1 MTDDEFDHWC
11 KQQQLT
17 AQTLLLI
24 AAIRAAPPSRRVQ
37 GRAKNVSG
45 VYPSRKMGQTIQF
58 ESHTVELW
66 AIYQMEHDPQV
77 LEFYDQ
83 PPPFKIQYQNQ
94 NGRKIGHY
102 HTPDFFVLRLS
113 GAAWE
118 EWKTETELKRL
129 AQKYPSRYQKTETGH
144 WHCPPGEAYAA
155 SYGLKYHVRTDTEL
169 NPIFTQNLMFL
180 EDYFRFTANIPHF
193 ITEQIL
199 AAVQATPGTTIA
211 ATLTSIPGVRANDI
225 YAMIAT
231 EQVYVDLYAVPLVE
245 HWRVQ
250 LWADQQTHTAH
261 THLAIETTG
270 HKQIPSPTTLLPN
283 TLLVWDAQLW
293 TLVNLGE
300 KATTLLP
307 EVGQPMQL
315 PTAFFLQLFDSGTI
329 NIHTSETHATINSRV
344 RELMDTASPSDLLSA
359 NRRFHLVQAYFQH
372 RTDIYKDIPQST
384 LSRWVKQFREAEAT
398 FGCGYVGL
406 LPRTASRGN
415 RQPKAPTDASILLDQ
430 FITEHFETPRQ
441 APAASVYRAYTRACC
456 AANIPPLS
464 QRTFYTRLKKRPI
477 HEQTLKR
484 QGAKAAYATEAIVLE
499 LVKTT
504 PRHGDRPFAICHLD
518 HTQLD
523 IELRSQ
529 VTGRNLGRP
538 WLTLLIDAYSRRI
551 LAVYLTFDPPSYR
564 SCMMA
569 LRLCV
574 QRFGRFPQSVVV
586 DGGKE
591 FHSVYFDT
599 LLARYHCIK
608 KTRPGAKPRFGSV
621 VERLFGTTNTE
632 FIFNL
637 LGNTQASKQPR
648 QLTKVVDPKQLAVWT
663 LADLYT
669 YLSEWA
675 YTIYDISV
683 HDTLGETPLQV
694 YTDAIVATGERE
706 HRHIAYNE
714 DFLMA
719 TRPSTPKG
727 NAKVQPGQGI
737 KVNYLYYWNDAFR
750 NPVVEKTKVSVRYD
764 PFDMGV
770 AYAYLEGRW
779 VKCISQYYST
789 FAGRTEKE
797 VLLAAQEIRQQDKR
811 NAVSTNISA
820 KRLADFIAAVQE
832 HEILLMQRLRDL
844 EAVGVLENLTPN
856 KEGVPQ
862 FPRVSILEPTMEPH
876 SQDDEQLPAL
886 QNNVELLDITRLP
899 MDLTFYNVLLHA
911 PNIKPNYL

>member
-66 AIYQMEHDPQV
+66 AIYQMEHDPEV

-102 HTPDFFVLRLS
+102 HTPDFFVLRTT

-144 WHCPPGEAYAA
+144 WHCPPGYAYAA
-155 SYGLKYHVRTDTEL
+155 SFGLKYNVRNDTEL

-180 EDYFRFTANIPHF
+180 EDYFRFAANIPLS
-193 ITEQIL
+193 ITEQIRSS
-199 AAVQATPGTTIA
+199 VQVSPGTTIA
-211 ATLTSIPGVRANDI
+211 ATLATIPGVRANDI

-231 EQVYVDLYAVPLVE
+231 EQIYVDLYAVPLVE

-250 LWADQQTHTAH
+250 LWADQQTHAAH
-261 THLAIETTG
+261 THLAIGTTG
-270 HKQIPSPTTLLPN
+270 HHQQITSPTTLLPN

-293 TLVNLGE
+293 QIVNLGE
-300 KATTLLP
+300 TTTTLLP
-307 EVGQPMQL
+307 QVGQPMQL
-315 PTAFFLQLFDSGTI
+315 PTAFFLQLFDSGII
-329 NIHTSETHATINSRV
+329 NILTGEKHAINEGV
-344 RELMDTASPSDLLSA
+344 RELMNTASPAELLSA
-359 NRRFHLVQAYFQH
+359 NRRFNLVQAYFQH

-398 FGCGYVGL
+398 LGCGYVGL

-415 RQPKAPTDASILLDQ
+415 RQPKAPTDASKLLDR

-441 APAASVYRAYTRACC
+441 APAASVYRAYTRAC
-456 AANIPPLS
+456 ALANIPPLS
-464 QRTFYTRLKKRPI
+464 QRTFYTRLKVRPI

-484 QGAKAAYATEAIVLE
+484 QGAKAAYATEPIVLE
-499 LVKTT
+499 LAKTT
-504 PRHGDRPFAICHLD
+504 PRHGDRPLAICHLD

-529 VTGRNLGRP
+529 ATGRNLGRP

-551 LAVYLTFDPPSYR
+551 LAVYLTFDSPSYR

-574 QRFGRFPQSVVV
+574 QRFNRFPQSVVV

-648 QLTKVVDPKQLAVWT
+648 QLTKVVDPKELAVWT

-669 YLSEWA
+669 YLTEWA
-675 YTIYDISV
+675 YTIYDTSV
-683 HDTLGETPLQV
+683 HDSLGGTPLQV
-694 YTDAIVATGERE
+694 YTDAMTATGERE

-727 NAKVQPGQGI
+727 NALVQPGVGI

-779 VKCISQYYST
+779 VKCISQYYSI

-797 VLLAAQEIRQQDKR
+797 LLLAASEIRQQDKR
-811 NAVSTNISA
+811 NATSTNISA

-832 HEILLMQRLRDL
+832 HETLLMQRLRDL
-844 EAVGVLENLTPN
+844 EAVGVLENVTPN
-856 KEGVPQ
+856 NEGVPQ
-862 FPRVSILEPTMEPH
+862 FPRVSTLEPEIEPH
-876 SQDDEQLPAL
+876 SQDNEQLPPL
-886 QNNVELLDITRLP
+886 QNNVELLDLTRLP
-899 MDLTFYNVLLHA
+899 VLGE
-911 PNIKPNYL
+911 YR

>member
-1 MTDDEFDHWC
+1 MTDDEFDYWC
-11 KQQQLT
+11 QQQQLT

-37 GRAKNVSG
+37 GRAQNVSG

-83 PPPFKIQYQNQ
+83 PPSFKIQYQNQ

-102 HTPDFFVLRLS
+102 HTPDFFVLRTT

-155 SYGLKYHVRTDTEL
+155 SFGLTYYVRTDTEL
-169 NPIFTQNLMFL
+169 NPVFTQNLMFL
-180 EDYFRFTANIPHF
+180 EDYFRFTANIPHS
-193 ITEQIL
+193 ITEQISS
-199 AAVQATPGTTIA
+199 AVQATPGTTIA
-211 ATLTSIPGVRANDI
+211 AALATIPRVRANDI

-231 EQVYVDLYAVPLVE
+231 EQLYVDLYAVPLVE

-261 THLAIETTG
+261 THLAIGTTG
-270 HKQIPSPTTLLPN
+270 HHQQIISPTTLLPN
-283 TLLVWDAQLW
+283 TLLVWDSQLW

-300 KATTLLP
+300 KTTTLLP

-329 NIHTSETHATINSRV
+329 NIHTSETHATINEKV
-344 RELMDTASPSDLLSA
+344 RELMDAASPTDLQTA

-415 RQPKAPTDASILLDQ
+415 RLPKAPTDASKLLDQ

-441 APAASVYRAYTRACC
+441 APAASVYRAYTRACER
-456 AANIPPLS
+456 ANIPLLS

-484 QGAKAAYATEAIVLE
+484 QGAKAAYATEPIVLE
-499 LVKTT
+499 LAKTT

-529 VTGRNLGRP
+529 ATGRNLGRP

-608 KTRPGAKPRFGSV
+608 KTRPCGKPRFGSV

-648 QLTKVVDPKQLAVWT
+648 QLTSSVDPKQLAVWT

-669 YLSEWA
+669 YLCEWA
-675 YTIYDISV
+675 YTIYDTSI
-683 HDTLGETPLQV
+683 HDSLGETPLQV
-694 YTDAIVATGERE
+694 YTDAIAATGERE
-706 HRHIAYNE
+706 HRRIAYNE

-750 NPVVEKTKVSVRYD
+750 NPVVEKAKVSVRYD

-797 VLLAAQEIRQQDKR
+797 LLLAASEIRQQDKR
-811 NAVSTNISA
+811 NAASTNISA

-832 HEILLMQRLRDL
+832 HETLLMQRLRDL
-844 EAVGVLENLTPN
+844 EAVGVLENVTPN
-856 KEGVPQ
+856 NEGLPQ
-862 FPRVSILEPTMEPH
+862 FPRVSTLEPEIEPH
-876 SQDDEQLPAL
+876 SQDDEQLPPL
-886 QNNVELLDITRLP
+886 QNNVELLDLTRLP
-899 MDLTFYNVLLHA
+899 ILGEYR
-911 PNIKPNYL
+911 

>member
-1 MTDDEFDHWC
+1 M
-11 KQQQLT
+11 
-17 AQTLLLI
+17 
-24 AAIRAAPPSRRVQ
+24 S
-37 GRAKNVSG
+37 GRYTFYS
-45 VYPSRKMGQTIQF
+45 STTFLCR
-58 ESHTVELW
+58 
-66 AIYQMEHDPQV
+66 IYISD
-77 LEFYDQ
+77 
-83 PPPFKIQYQNQ
+83 
-94 NGRKIGHY
+94 R
-102 HTPDFFVLRLS
+102 S
-113 GAAWE
+113 
-118 EWKTETELKRL
+118 
-129 AQKYPSRYQKTETGH
+129 
-144 WHCPPGEAYAA
+144 
-155 SYGLKYHVRTDTEL
+155 
-169 NPIFTQNLMFL
+169 
-180 EDYFRFTANIPHF
+180 

-199 AAVQATPGTTIA
+199 SSVQATPGTTIA
-211 ATLTSIPGVRANDI
+211 ATLATIPGVRANDI

-231 EQVYVDLYAVPLVE
+231 EQLYVDLYAVPLVE
-245 HWRVQ
+245 HWQVQ
-250 LWADQQTHTAH
+250 LWADEQTHTAH
-261 THLAIETTG
+261 THLAIGTTG
-270 HKQIPSPTTLLPN
+270 DHRKITSPTTLLPN
-283 TLLVWDAQLW
+283 TLLVWDSQLW

-300 KATTLLP
+300 TTTTLLP

-315 PTAFFLQLFDSGTI
+315 PTAFFLQLFDSSTI
-329 NIHTSETHATINSRV
+329 NILTSEKQTTINERV
-344 RELMDTASPSDLLSA
+344 RELMDAASPADLQRA

-372 RTDIYKDIPQST
+372 HTDIGKDIPQST

-406 LPRTASRGN
+406 LPRTNNRGN
-415 RQPKAPTDASILLDQ
+415 RLPKAPTDASVLLDK

-441 APAASVYRAYTRACC
+441 APAASVYRAYTRACER
-456 AANIPPLS
+456 ANIPPLS

-484 QGAKAAYATEAIVLE
+484 QGAKAAYPTEPIVLE
-499 LVKTT
+499 LAKTT

-523 IELRSQ
+523 IELRSK
-529 VTGRNLGRP
+529 VSGRNLGRP

-569 LRLCV
+569 LRLCI

-608 KTRPGAKPRFGSV
+608 KTRPGAKPHFGSV

-669 YLSEWA
+669 YLCEWA
-675 YTIYDISV
+675 YTIYDTSV
-683 HDTLGETPLQV
+683 HDSLGETPLQV
-694 YTDAIVATGERE
+694 YTDAIAATGERE
-706 HRHIAYNE
+706 HRCIAYNE

-779 VKCISQYYST
+779 VKCISQYYNT

-832 HEILLMQRLRDL
+832 HETLLMQRLRDL

-862 FPRVSILEPTMEPH
+862 FPTVSIPELAMEAH

-886 QNNVELLDITRLP
+886 SQNVELLDLTRLP
-899 MDLTFYNVLLHA
+899 ILGEYR
-911 PNIKPNYL
+911 

>member
-1 MTDDEFDHWC
+1 
-11 KQQQLT
+11 
-17 AQTLLLI
+17 
-24 AAIRAAPPSRRVQ
+24 
-37 GRAKNVSG
+37 
-45 VYPSRKMGQTIQF
+45 
-58 ESHTVELW
+58 
-66 AIYQMEHDPQV
+66 
-77 LEFYDQ
+77 
-83 PPPFKIQYQNQ
+83 
-94 NGRKIGHY
+94 
-102 HTPDFFVLRLS
+102 
-113 GAAWE
+113 
-118 EWKTETELKRL
+118 
-129 AQKYPSRYQKTETGH
+129 
-144 WHCPPGEAYAA
+144 
-155 SYGLKYHVRTDTEL
+155 
-169 NPIFTQNLMFL
+169 MFL
-180 EDYFRFTANIPHF
+180 EDYFRFTINIPIS

-199 AAVQATPGTTIA
+199 IAVQANPGTTIA
-211 ATLTSIPGVRANDI
+211 ATLASIPGVRANDI
-225 YAMIAT
+225 YAMIAK
-231 EQVYVDLYAVPLVE
+231 EQLYVDLYAVPLVE
-245 HWRVQ
+245 YWRVQ
-250 LWADQQTHTAH
+250 LWADGQTHTAH
-261 THLAIETTG
+261 THLAIGATG
-270 HKQIPSPTTLLPN
+270 HHLQNTSPTTLLPN
-283 TLLVWDAQLW
+283 TLLVWDSQLW

-300 KATTLLP
+300 KTTTLLP

-329 NIHTSETHATINSRV
+329 NILTGEKQATINDSV
-344 RELMDTASPSDLLSA
+344 RALMDASSPAAVTEA
-359 NRRFHLVQAYFQH
+359 NRRFHLVQAYFQRH
-372 RTDIYKDIPQST
+372 TDIYKDIPQST
-384 LSRWVKQFREAEAT
+384 LSRWVKQFREAEAHV
-398 FGCGYVGL
+398 GYGYVGL
-406 LPRTASRGN
+406 LPSTSNRGN
-415 RQPKAPTDASILLDQ
+415 RQPKAPTDASKLLDK

-441 APAASVYRAYTRACC
+441 APAASVYRAYTRACY
-456 AANIPPLS
+456 AANILPLS
-464 QRTFYTRLKKRPI
+464 QRTFYTRLKVRPI

-484 QGAKAAYATEAIVLE
+484 QGAKAAYSTEPIVLE
-499 LVKTT
+499 LAKTT

-523 IELRSQ
+523 IELCSQ
-529 VTGRNLGRP
+529 ATGRNLGRP

-608 KTRPGAKPRFGSV
+608 KTRPGGKPRFVSV

-632 FIFNL
+632 FLFNL

-669 YLSEWA
+669 YLTEWA
-675 YTIYDISV
+675 YTIYDNSV
-683 HDTLGETPLQV
+683 HDSLGETPLQV
-694 YTDAIVATGERE
+694 YTDALAATGERE
-706 HRHIAYNE
+706 HRRIAYDE

-727 NAKVQPGQGI
+727 NALVQPGQGI

-750 NPVVEKTKVSVRYD
+750 SPVVEKTKVSVRYD

-797 VLLAAQEIRQQDKR
+797 VLLAAQEIRQKDKR
-811 NAVSTNISA
+811 NAVSTNLSA

-832 HEILLMQRLRDL
+832 HETLLMQRLRDL
-844 EAVGVLENLTPN
+844 ESVGVLENLTPN
-856 KEGVPQ
+856 KEGVPP
-862 FPRVSILEPTMEPH
+862 F
-876 SQDDEQLPAL
+876 
-886 QNNVELLDITRLP
+886 
-899 MDLTFYNVLLHA
+899 
-911 PNIKPNYL
+911 

>member
-1 MTDDEFDHWC
+1 YSSTTFLC
-11 KQQQLT
+11 
-17 AQTLLLI
+17 
-24 AAIRAAPPSRRVQ
+24 R
-37 GRAKNVSG
+37 
-45 VYPSRKMGQTIQF
+45 
-58 ESHTVELW
+58 
-66 AIYQMEHDPQV
+66 IYISD
-77 LEFYDQ
+77 
-83 PPPFKIQYQNQ
+83 
-94 NGRKIGHY
+94 R
-102 HTPDFFVLRLS
+102 S
-113 GAAWE
+113 
-118 EWKTETELKRL
+118 
-129 AQKYPSRYQKTETGH
+129 
-144 WHCPPGEAYAA
+144 
-155 SYGLKYHVRTDTEL
+155 
-169 NPIFTQNLMFL
+169 
-180 EDYFRFTANIPHF
+180 

-199 AAVQATPGTTIA
+199 SSVQATPGTTIA
-211 ATLTSIPGVRANDI
+211 ATLATIPGVRANDI

-231 EQVYVDLYAVPLVE
+231 EQLYVDLYAVPLVE
-245 HWRVQ
+245 HWQVQ
-250 LWADQQTHTAH
+250 LWADEQTHTAH
-261 THLAIETTG
+261 THLAIGTTG
-270 HKQIPSPTTLLPN
+270 DHRKITSPTTLLPN
-283 TLLVWDAQLW
+283 TLLVWDSQLW

-300 KATTLLP
+300 TTTTLLP

-315 PTAFFLQLFDSGTI
+315 PTAFFLQLFDSSTI
-329 NIHTSETHATINSRV
+329 NILTSEKQTTINERV
-344 RELMDTASPSDLLSA
+344 RELMDAASPADLQRA

-372 RTDIYKDIPQST
+372 HTDIGKDIPQST

-406 LPRTASRGN
+406 LPRTNNRGN
-415 RQPKAPTDASILLDQ
+415 RLPKAPTDASVLLDK

-441 APAASVYRAYTRACC
+441 APAASVYRAYTRACER
-456 AANIPPLS
+456 ANIPPLS

-484 QGAKAAYATEAIVLE
+484 QGAKAAYPTEPIVLE
-499 LVKTT
+499 LAKTT

-523 IELRSQ
+523 IELRSK
-529 VTGRNLGRP
+529 VSGRNLGRP

-569 LRLCV
+569 LRLCI

-608 KTRPGAKPRFGSV
+608 KTRPGAKPHFGSV

-669 YLSEWA
+669 YLCEWA
-675 YTIYDISV
+675 YTIYDTSV
-683 HDTLGETPLQV
+683 HDSLGETPLQV
-694 YTDAIVATGERE
+694 YTDAIAATGERE
-706 HRHIAYNE
+706 HRCIAYNE

-779 VKCISQYYST
+779 VKCISQYYNT

-832 HEILLMQRLRDL
+832 HETLLMQRLRDL

-862 FPRVSILEPTMEPH
+862 FPTVSIPELAMEAH

-886 QNNVELLDITRLP
+886 SQNVELLDLTRLP
-899 MDLTFYNVLLHA
+899 ILGEYR
-911 PNIKPNYL
+911 

>member
-1 MTDDEFDHWC
+1 MKDDEFDYWC

-102 HTPDFFVLRLS
+102 HTPDFFVLRPS

-155 SYGLKYHVRTDTEL
+155 SFGLKYFVRTDTEL
-169 NPIFTQNLMFL
+169 HPIFTQNLMFL
-180 EDYFRFTANIPHF
+180 EDYFRFTANIPHS

-211 ATLTSIPGVRANDI
+211 ATLASIPGVRANDI
-225 YAMIAT
+225 YAMIAK

-300 KATTLLP
+300 KTTTLLP

-344 RELMDTASPSDLLSA
+344 RELMDAASPADLLSA

-384 LSRWVKQFREAEAT
+384 LSRWAKQFREAEAT

-415 RQPKAPTDASILLDQ
+415 RQPKAPTDASKLLDQ

-441 APAASVYRAYTRACC
+441 APAASVYRAYTRACEK
-456 AANIPPLS
+456 ANIPPLS

-484 QGAKAAYATEAIVLE
+484 QGAKAAYATEPIVLE
-499 LVKTT
+499 LSKTT

-599 LLARYHCIK
+599 LLARYHCTK

-663 LADLYT
+663 LADLYI

-675 YTIYDISV
+675 YTIYDMSV

-694 YTDAIVATGERE
+694 YTNAIAATGERE

-862 FPRVSILEPTMEPH
+862 FPRVSILEPEMSAH

-886 QNNVELLDITRLP
+886 QNNVELLDLTRLP
-899 MDLTFYNVLLHA
+899 ILGEYR
-911 PNIKPNYL
+911 

>member
-1 MTDDEFDHWC
+1 MNSQEFEYWC
-11 KQQQLT
+11 RRQQLK
-17 AQTLLLI
+17 AQTIDLI
-24 AAIRAAPPSRRVQ
+24 ASIRAAPPSRRVQ

-66 AIYQMEHDPQV
+66 AIYQMEHDPEV

-83 PPPFKIQYQNQ
+83 PSPFKIQYKNAA
-94 NGRKIGHY
+94 GRNIGHY
-102 HTPDFFVLRLS
+102 HTPDFFVLRS
-113 GAAWE
+113 TGAMWE
-118 EWKTETELKRL
+118 EWKTVHELERL
-129 AQKYPSRYQKTETGH
+129 AQKYPGRYQKTETGD
-144 WHCPPGEAYAA
+144 WYCPPGEAVAA
-155 SYGLKYHVRTDTEL
+155 SWGLKYSVRTDAQL
-169 NPIFTQNLMFL
+169 HPVFTQNLMFL
-180 EDYFRFTANIPHF
+180 EDYFGFNANIPASV
-193 ITEQIL
+193 TEKIQQW
-199 AAVQATPGTTIA
+199 VKTNPGTTIA
-211 ATLTSIPGVRANDI
+211 AMLASVSGVRANDV
-225 YAMIAT
+225 YTMIAT
-231 EQVYVDLYAVPLVE
+231 QQVYVDLYAVGLVE
-245 HWRVQ
+245 HWRVK
-250 LWADQQTHTAH
+250 LWPDQQTADAH
-261 THLAIETTG
+261 GLIAVEQSLPKKEFI
-270 HKQIPSPTTLLPN
+270 SRALLLPN
-283 TLLVWDAQLW
+283 TTFLWDSRLW

-300 KATTLLP
+300 TTTTLLP
-307 EVGQPMQL
+307 CAGQPIQL
-315 PTAFFLQLFDSGTI
+315 PTAFFFQLLESGSISIQSQEKLNST
-329 NIHTSETHATINSRV
+329 NETV
-344 RELMDTASPSDLLSA
+344 RLLMDAASSADLQQA
-359 NRRFHLVQAYFQH
+359 NYRFHLVQAYFQGQ
-372 RTDIYKDIPQST
+372 TDIYKNIKPRT
-384 LSRWVKQFREAEAT
+384 LRRWVQQFREAEASYS
-398 FGCGYVGL
+398 CGYVGL

-415 RQPKAPTDASILLDQ
+415 RQPKAPTDTSLLLDQ

-456 AANIPPLS
+456 AANITPLS

-484 QGAKAAYATEAIVLE
+484 QGAKAAYATEPIVLE
-499 LVKTT
+499 LAKTT

-529 VTGRNLGRP
+529 VSGRNLGRP

-574 QRFGRFPQSVVV
+574 QREGRFPQSIVV

-669 YLSEWA
+669 YLCEWA
-675 YTIYDISV
+675 YTIYDTSV
-683 HDTLGETPLQV
+683 HDSLGETPLQV
-694 YTDAIVATGERE
+694 YTDAIAATGERE
-706 HRHIAYNE
+706 HRRIAYNE

-797 VLLAAQEIRQQDKR
+797 VLLAASEIRQQDKR

-832 HEILLMQRLRDL
+832 HETLLMQRLRDL

-856 KEGVPQ
+856 TLCVPQ
-862 FPRVSILEPTMEPH
+862 FPRVSTLEPEMSAH
-876 SQDDEQLPAL
+876 NQDDEPLPPL
-886 QNNVELLDITRLP
+886 QNNVELLDLTRLP
-899 MDLTFYNVLLHA
+899 ILGEYR
-911 PNIKPNYL
+911 

>member
-1 MTDDEFDHWC
+1 
-11 KQQQLT
+11 
-17 AQTLLLI
+17 
-24 AAIRAAPPSRRVQ
+24 
-37 GRAKNVSG
+37 
-45 VYPSRKMGQTIQF
+45 
-58 ESHTVELW
+58 
-66 AIYQMEHDPQV
+66 
-77 LEFYDQ
+77 
-83 PPPFKIQYQNQ
+83 
-94 NGRKIGHY
+94 
-102 HTPDFFVLRLS
+102 
-113 GAAWE
+113 
-118 EWKTETELKRL
+118 
-129 AQKYPSRYQKTETGH
+129 
-144 WHCPPGEAYAA
+144 
-155 SYGLKYHVRTDTEL
+155 
-169 NPIFTQNLMFL
+169 
-180 EDYFRFTANIPHF
+180 
-193 ITEQIL
+193 
-199 AAVQATPGTTIA
+199 
-211 ATLTSIPGVRANDI
+211 
-225 YAMIAT
+225 MIAT
-231 EQVYVDLYAVPLVE
+231 EQLYVDLYAVPLVE

-250 LWADQQTHTAH
+250 LWADEQTHTAH
-261 THLAIETTG
+261 THLAIGTTG
-270 HKQIPSPTTLLPN
+270 DHRKITSPTTLLPN
-283 TLLVWDAQLW
+283 TLLVWDSQLW

-300 KATTLLP
+300 TTTTLLP

-315 PTAFFLQLFDSGTI
+315 PTAFFLQLFDSSTI
-329 NIHTSETHATINSRV
+329 NILTSEKQTTINEKV
-344 RELMDTASPSDLLSA
+344 RELMDAASPTDLQRA
-359 NRRFHLVQAYFQH
+359 NHRFHLVQAYFQH

-384 LSRWVKQFREAEAT
+384 LSRWVKQFREAEAS

-415 RQPKAPTDASILLDQ
+415 RQPKAPTDASKLLDQ

-441 APAASVYRAYTRACC
+441 APAASVYRAYTRACER
-456 AANIPPLS
+456 ANIPPLS

-484 QGAKAAYATEAIVLE
+484 QGAKAAYATEPIVLE
-499 LVKTT
+499 LAKTT
-504 PRHGDRPFAICHLD
+504 PRHGDRPFAICHID

-608 KTRPGAKPRFGSV
+608 KTRPGGKPRFGSV

-669 YLSEWA
+669 YLCEWA
-675 YTIYDISV
+675 YTIYDTNV
-683 HDTLGETPLQV
+683 HDSLGETPLQV
-694 YTDAIVATGERE
+694 YTDAIAATGERE
-706 HRHIAYNE
+706 HRRIAYNE

-727 NAKVQPGQGI
+727 NAKIQPGQGI

-832 HEILLMQRLRDL
+832 HETLLMQRLRDL

-862 FPRVSILEPTMEPH
+862 FPPVSILEPEMSAH

-886 QNNVELLDITRLP
+886 QNNVELLDLTRLP
-899 MDLTFYNVLLHA
+899 ILGEYR
-911 PNIKPNYL
+911 

>member
-1 MTDDEFDHWC
+1 MIDDEFDYWC

-37 GRAKNVSG
+37 GRVKNVSG

-66 AIYQMEHDPQV
+66 AIYQMEHDPLV

-102 HTPDFFVLRLS
+102 HTPDFFVLRSS

-144 WHCPPGEAYAA
+144 WHCPPGEAYAE

-169 NPIFTQNLMFL
+169 NPIYTANLMFL
-180 EDYFRFTANIPHF
+180 EDYFRFTANVPLS

-199 AAVQATPGTTIA
+199 SSVQASPGTTIA
-211 ATLTSIPGVRANDI
+211 ATLAFIPGVRANDI

-231 EQVYVDLYAVPLVE
+231 EQLYVDLYAVPLVE

-250 LWADQQTHTAH
+250 LWVDGQTHAAY
-261 THLAIETTG
+261 THLAIGTTG
-270 HKQIPSPTTLLPN
+270 DHREITSPTTLLPN
-283 TLLVWDAQLW
+283 TLLVWDSQLW

-300 KATTLLP
+300 TTTTLLP

-329 NIHTSETHATINSRV
+329 NILTSEKQTTLNEEV
-344 RELMDTASPSDLLSA
+344 RELMDAASPVALQTA

-372 RTDIYKDIPQST
+372 HTDIYQEIPQST
-384 LSRWVKQFREAEAT
+384 LSRWVKQFREAEAKL
-398 FGCGYVGL
+398 GCGYVGL
-406 LPRTASRGN
+406 LPRTNNRGN
-415 RQPKAPTDASILLDQ
+415 RQPKAPTDASVLLDK

-456 AANIPPLS
+456 TANIPPLS
-464 QRTFYTRLKKRPI
+464 ERTFYTRLKKRPI
-477 HEQTLKR
+477 YEQTLKR
-484 QGAKAAYATEAIVLE
+484 QGAKAAYPTEPIVLE
-499 LVKTT
+499 LAKTT

-523 IELRSQ
+523 IELRSKAS
-529 VTGRNLGRP
+529 GRNLGRP
-538 WLTLLIDAYSRRI
+538 WLTLMIDAYSRRI

-569 LRLCV
+569 LRICV

-608 KTRPGAKPRFGSV
+608 KTRPGGKPRFGSV

-632 FIFNL
+632 FVFNL

-675 YTIYDISV
+675 YSIYDNLD
-683 HDTLGETPLQV
+683 HDSLGTTPLQV
-694 YTDAIVATGERE
+694 YTDSLATTGERE
-706 HRHIAYNE
+706 HRRIAYDE

-727 NAKVQPGQGI
+727 NALVQPGVGI
-737 KVNYLYYWNDAFR
+737 KVNYLYYWSDAFR
-750 NPVVEKTKVSVRYD
+750 SPVVEKTKVSVRYD

-797 VLLAAQEIRQQDKR
+797 VLLAAQEIRQKDKR

-832 HEILLMQRLRDL
+832 HETLLLQRLRDL

-856 KEGVPQ
+856 NSGVPP
-862 FPRVSILEPTMEPH
+862 FSPVSTLVPETEAHSKDVSIEPAP
-876 SQDDEQLPAL
+876 SQ
-886 QNNVELLDITRLP
+886 NVELLDLTQLP
-899 MDLTFYNVLLHA
+899 ILGEYR
-911 PNIKPNYL
+911 